1 MLHKINVK
9 YLLGPL
15 MLAFLVAPTNQ
26 PQSLDDWKAA
36 LSAAQS
42 GKGCESIPY
51 NSYREECI
59 RKSEK
64 VNELCKTD
72 SWSCDGLETKALR
85 ENIKN
90 LSEHI
95 ERLKAEKDRLN
106 SQKSSA
112 GSEDEK
118 NQIGKKIEETEK
130 EIYEKTKELDYL
142 KKSLDTDLSDI
153 EIRLYKGGQCLEVR
167 TDVQEAF
174 ADAVS
179 DAKRESDPEIKA
191 IANQLID
198 YWEKRAKEHEEAFK
212 LVKAGLEK
220 CQKSKS
226 GDL

>member
-1 MLHKINVK
+1 MIRKINVK
-9 YLLGPL
+9 YLLGVF
-15 MLAFLVAPTNQ
+15 MLALLAASANQ

-51 NSYREECI
+51 SGYRDECT
-59 RKSEK
+59 RKSDK

-72 SWSCDGLETKALR
+72 SWSCDGLETKSLR

-90 LSEHI
+90 LSEYI
-95 ERLKAEKDRLN
+95 ERLKTEKDRLN

-112 GSEDEK
+112 VTDDEK
-118 NQIGKKIEETEK
+118 NETGKKIEETEK
-130 EIYEKTKELDYL
+130 QIYDKTKELDFM
-142 KKSLDTDLSDI
+142 KKSLETDLSDI
-153 EIRLYKGGQCLEVR
+153 EIRLYKGNQCLDAR
-167 TDVQEAF
+167 TDVQKAF
-174 ADAVS
+174 AGAVS
-179 DAKRESDPEIKA
+179 DAKRESDPDIKA

-198 YWEKRAKEHEEAFK
+198 YWEKRAKEHEEAFN
-212 LVKAGLEK
+212 LVKQGLEK